1 MQRAPRRTVPSFQVL
16 TPQLS
21 RFTFGSMGVVGIPD
35 DVQHYVRRRRSSAL
49 TADSV

>member
-1 MQRAPRRTVPSFQVL
+1 MQRAPRRTVRTFDVL

-21 RFTFGSMGVVGIPD
+21 RYTFGSLGVVGIPD
-35 DVQHYVRRRRSSAL
+35 DVRHYVRRRRSTAV